1 VKLPTKVLGV
11 VGFPASGKG
20 EFSKIAKTAGIPVI
34 VMGDVIRGEV
44 IKAGL
49 PLTDENLGR
58 TANLLR
64 ATGGMDAVARLCVP
78 VIEQEQAPIVLVDG
92 IRGDSE
98 VRVFRGH
105 FPGFIL
111 VAIDSPFDMRL
122 TRVNAR
128 GRPDDAHTRETL
140 RARDERETAWGLMA
154 ALGEADYTI
163 SNTGTLDEFAG
174 QVKALLSRI
183 QEER

>member
-1 VKLPTKVLGV
+1 MGV

-20 EFSKIAKTAGIPVI
+20 EFSKIAQAMGIPVI
-34 VMGDVIRGEV
+34 VMGDVIREEV
-44 IKAGL
+44 KKAGL

-78 VIEQEQAPIVLVDG
+78 VIEREHARIVLVDG

-111 VAIDSPFDMRL
+111 VGIDSPFDMRL
-122 TRVNAR
+122 ERVNAR
-128 GRPDDAHTRETL
+128 GRTDDVHTRETL
-140 RARDERETAWGLMA
+140 KARDERETTWGLA
-154 ALGEADYTI
+154 SALSEADYMI
-163 SNTGTLDEFAG
+163 SNAGTLEDFSLR
-174 QVKALLSRI
+174 VKELLSRI
-183 QEER
+183 REEA